1 MHLISDMKYIAP
13 LWYSTVYRTSV
24 MLANLQ
30 ELLGTTNATAI
41 DMAALN
47 ADENEK
53 K

>member
-1 MHLISDMKYIAP
+1 
-13 LWYSTVYRTSV
+13 

-53 K
+53 KWQLYKPDILNLWGF